1 MKNRLEE
8 PLRIMNDF
16 MYDPEKMKAEFA
28 KIDVVSLQRFKN
40 YLKNDEDSTT
50 FSSILKIVND
60 VLQSKMSAISESFR
74 KMNEDEGG
82 AGVGYSGGTAM
93 VSQSSLGGLGNVVA
107 AQPGVIPG
115 TAGSPGS
122 GDEPKSIGVP
132 FTAIGGARLAQKI
145 PAMGF
150 SPDRRKK
157 KGMSH
162 GAMTGKPSRL
172 RGFKG
177 GPSQVSDLRN
187 LAAAKTNKVNDMK
200 PKKVMSFSDFSVDK
214 LSKVTHVKE
223 GKIHEL
229 ITKAAKGNINKLHEE
244 ERESI
249 MKHVAGKLSNFGAK
263 SSGEKIKAE
272 LFTIEYSGNKFAV
285 SIGDKKSHTFP
296 LGSIG
301 NMCEFIKDEVKKLKV
316 KKLEVTE
323 SKIYEGAIKN
333 VMQNLQDMNI
343 DLAEDLLIKKNLGL
357 GETELGMLAQFIAN
371 RADSMIEEADLEP
384 VTGDE
389 LTIKIMN
396 KVKFDQ
402 VVKAVNDILFDK
414 N

>member
-1 MKNRLEE
+1 MNRLEE
-8 PLRIMNDF
+8 PLTIMNKY
-16 MYDPEKMKAEFA
+16 MNDPEKMKEEFA
-28 KIDVVSLQRFKN
+28 KIDVISLQRFKN
-40 YLKNDEDSTT
+40 YLKNDSDSTT

-60 VLQSKMSAISESFR
+60 VLQSKMNTISESF
-74 KMNEDEGG
+74 KKLNEDEGG

-122 GDEPKSIGVP
+122 GDDGGIGVP

-162 GAMTGKPSRL
+162 GAMTGKPSRFK
-172 RGFKG
+172 GFKG

-249 MKHVAGKLSNFGAK
+249 MKHVAGKLSNFGATSK
-263 SSGEKIKAE
+263 GEKVKAD
-272 LFTIEYSGNKFAV
+272 LFTIEYSGNKFSV
-285 SIGDKKSHTFP
+285 SIDGEKAHTFP
-296 LGSIG
+296 LDSIG
-301 NMCEFIKDEVKKLKV
+301 NMCKFIKDEVKKLEV
-316 KKLEVTE
+316 KE
-323 SKIYEGAIKN
+323 SKIYEGAVKN
-333 VMQNLQDMNI
+333 VMQNLQDMTTDI
-343 DLAEDLLIKKNLGL
+343 AEDLLIKKNLGL
-357 GETELGMLAQFIAN
+357 AETEIGMLAQFIEN
-371 RADSMIEEADLEP
+371 RAASMIEEGDLEP

-389 LTIKIMN
+389 LTVRIMN
-396 KVKFDQ
+396 KKKFDQ
-402 VVKAVNDILFDK
+402 VVKAVNDILFDR